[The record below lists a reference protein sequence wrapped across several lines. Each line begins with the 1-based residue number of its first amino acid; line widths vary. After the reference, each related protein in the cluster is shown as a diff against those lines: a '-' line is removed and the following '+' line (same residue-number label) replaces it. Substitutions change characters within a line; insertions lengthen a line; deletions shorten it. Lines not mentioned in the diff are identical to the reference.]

1 MRRVKISKP
10 KVKTAARRRQRV
22 KPLFGPVLRRRVAG
36 ALGFVLMGL
45 AGWQAWAQG
54 IFEDGAEQ
62 ASERLVQI
70 SVKLGFAVEDILV
83 EGRSETSP
91 DDLRAALDL
100 TYGTPILKFDAAA
113 AHERLK
119 AMPWVR
125 WAVIERRLPD
135 VVALQIVERKPIA
148 LWQKDGQ
155 FSLIDTEGS
164 VIPITDITRFNKL
177 PVVVGAGAAPH
188 AKQLIDILA
197 VERGLAARVRWAVW
211 VGDRRWDLH
220 LDGRVQVRLP
230 EDGAAEAWKR
240 LAELDRSHNLF
251 ALDYSIIDLRL
262 KDRVIVRKVPN
273 EDDTSDQSQRN
284 T

>member
-1 MRRVKISKP
+1 MP
-10 KVKTAARRRQRV
+10 DA
-22 KPLFGPVLRRRVAG
+22 
-36 ALGFVLMGL
+36 
-45 AGWQAWAQG
+45 
-54 IFEDGAEQ
+54 
-62 ASERLVQI
+62 
-70 SVKLGFAVEDILV
+70 
-83 EGRSETSP
+83 SP
-91 DDLRAALDL
+91 DDLRAALGL
-100 TYGTPILKFDAAA
+100 THGAAILTFGAAA
-113 AHERLK
+113 AHARLR
-119 AMPWVR
+119 AMPWIR
-125 WAVIERRLPD
+125 WVVIERRLPD

-197 VERGLAARVRWAVW
+197 SDRGLAARVRWAVW

-220 LDGRVQVRLP
+220 LEDRVQVRLP
-230 EDGAAEAWKR
+230 EEGAAEAWKK
-240 LAELDRSHNLF
+240 LAELDRSHNVF

-273 EDDTSDQSQRN
+273 DGYSSDPSQRN